1 MAMKSVYLILGCCL
15 MFAAVMVMGLSMQS
29 CKSKRAMEKSVQVDS
44 LGMSAYKEELDSFA
58 FSRLLERYQKNWSLE
73 IRHYRPVKDS
83 TGKVTHTYL
92 EKDIR
97 MRHRHEKE
105 RDSSGWDVLLISK
118 EDSTEVRV
126 SEDTEH
132 KEEPVT
138 RDYKIFF
145 LLLLMALLFVRMKN

>member
-1 MAMKSVYLILGCCL
+1 MRSIYLVFGCCL
-15 MFAAVMVMGLSMQS
+15 MFAAVMLMGLSMQS
-29 CKSKRAMEKSVQVDS
+29 CKSKRTVERNVQMDSMAMSV
-44 LGMSAYKEELDSFA
+44 YKEELDSFA

-105 RDSSGWDVLLISK
+105 RDSSGCNVVFISK
-118 EDSTEVRV
+118 EDSTEVQV

-132 KEEPVT
+132 KEEPVA

-145 LLLLMALLFVRMKN
+145 FLLLMVLLFVRMKK